1 MRRSSRLKSGKVVS
15 KYIENKDDRTRD
27 DAGADVSSDNA
38 ENTSKSIL
46 EEHLSEMPSEMPSEN
61 ESSEEESY
69 NQDEELFDE
78 RKEIENMDKPTAL
91 EYIRK
96 NYSNPESLICYASI
110 SGLRDIFKILTVE
123 EITNVLSTFESWSL
137 MKSSRDP
144 KRYNPF
150 IAQHLRDVMQI
161 DCITMR
167 EIADQNLGVKHLFC
181 AIDVF
186 R

>member
-46 EEHLSEMPSEMPSEN
+46 EEHPSEVPSEMPSEN

-110 SGLRDIFKILTVE
+110 SGLRDIFKILSVE

>member
-15 KYIENKDDRTRD
+15 KYIQNKGDRLHDDD
-27 DAGADVSSDNA
+27 GDDVSSDNA

-46 EEHLSEMPSEMPSEN
+46 EEHPSEMPSEN
-61 ESSEEESY
+61 ETSEEETY
-69 NQDEELFDE
+69 NQHEELFDE

-161 DCITMR
+161 DCITMK

>member
-15 KYIENKDDRTRD
+15 KYIENKDDRSHNDT
-27 DAGADVSSDNA
+27 GADVSSDNV

-46 EEHLSEMPSEMPSEN
+46 EEHPSEIPSEN

-96 NYSNPESLICYASI
+96 NYSNPESIICYASI
-110 SGLRDIFKILTVE
+110 SGLRDIFKILSVE

>member
-15 KYIENKDDRTRD
+15 KYIQNKDDRGHD
-27 DAGADVSSDNA
+27 DAGADIPSDNA
-38 ENTSKSIL
+38 ENATKSIL
-46 EEHLSEMPSEMPSEN
+46 EEHPSEMASEN
-61 ESSEEESY
+61 ETSEEESY

-78 RKEIENMDKPTAL
+78 RKEIENMNKPTAL

-161 DCITMR
+161 DCITMK

>member
-15 KYIENKDDRTRD
+15 KYIQNKDDRDHD
-27 DAGADVSSDNA
+27 DAGADAPSDNA
-38 ENTSKSIL
+38 ENTTKSIL
-46 EEHLSEMPSEMPSEN
+46 EEHPSEMTSEN

-123 EITNVLSTFESWSL
+123 EITNVLSTFEAWSL

-161 DCITMR
+161 DCITMK

-181 AIDVF
+181 AIDIF

>member
-46 EEHLSEMPSEMPSEN
+46 EEHPSEVPTEMPSEN

>member
-15 KYIENKDDRTRD
+15 KYIQNKDDRAHD
-27 DAGADVSSDNA
+27 DAGADIPSDNA
-38 ENTSKSIL
+38 ENATKSIL
-46 EEHLSEMPSEMPSEN
+46 EEHPSEMASEN
-61 ESSEEESY
+61 ETSEEESY

-78 RKEIENMDKPTAL
+78 RKEIENMNKPTAL

-161 DCITMR
+161 DCITMK